1 LVRSVVGLNRKA
13 AKEAFSEFLSK
24 APMHPDQI
32 TFLNQIVD
40 YLVKNGTMNPKVMFD
55 TPFTHINDQGISGV
69 FDNDSSQKVIELVRH
84 INGNAGMTREVG

>member
-1 LVRSVVGLNRKA
+1 
-13 AKEAFSEFLSK
+13 
-24 APMHPDQI
+24 MHPDQI
-32 TFLNQIVD
+32 TFLNQIVE

-84 INGNAGMTREVG
+84 INDNAGMTREVG